1 MQRKLMT
8 ARQIASL
15 DRSGVGSSTSS
26 SGIVVLALAGQPVE
40 LRHLTTLPRRQLNRE
55 RTL

>member
-40 LRHLTTLPRRQLNRE
+40 LRH
-55 RTL
+55 